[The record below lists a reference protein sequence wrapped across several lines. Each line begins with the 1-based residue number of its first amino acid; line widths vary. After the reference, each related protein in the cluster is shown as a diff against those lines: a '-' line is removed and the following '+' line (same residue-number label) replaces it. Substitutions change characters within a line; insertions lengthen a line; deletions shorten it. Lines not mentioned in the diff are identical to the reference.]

1 MKKLVLLV
9 LSTSSLIGCMRG
21 GSSDGEDSAPA
32 AVDSE
37 EAVSSESDLLI
48 ANVDG
53 ASPAGMAAPD
63 AATVSA
69 TITANVTARWA
80 GNCATAVQN
89 GANITITYN
98 DCSGPRGLVH
108 VTGELDLTISI
119 GANAAIDVHATS
131 TDLEVNG
138 ATLDFTADGVFTTS
152 GTMESLAVTANG
164 TGTGPFGNSIDHN
177 GAYTVTWD
185 PSTTCRSIDGSWS
198 TDFSSPVATA
208 ERANTVDLTRCG
220 TSCPTGTLTHKF
232 LGGASLSLTFDGTAT
247 AKWALSTGA
256 SGSVLL
262 GCTP

>member
-1 MKKLVLLV
+1 MKNLVLLV

-53 ASPAGMAAPD
+53 SAPAGMASP
-63 AATVSA
+63 VSA
-69 TITANVTARWA
+69 TVATTISANVAARWP
-80 GNCATAVQN
+80 GNCATVVQN
-89 GANITITYN
+89 GADVTVTYN

-119 GANAAIDVHATS
+119 GASGAIDVHATS
-131 TDLEVNG
+131 TDLQVNG
-138 ATLDFTADGVFTTS
+138 ATLDFTADGVFTTT

-164 TGTGPFGNSIDHN
+164 TGTGPLGNSIDHN
-177 GAYTVTWD
+177 GSYTVTWD
-185 PSTTCRSIDGSWS
+185 PTTTCRSIDGSWS
-198 TDFSSPVATA
+198 TDVSSPVATA
-208 ERANTVDLTRCG
+208 ERANTVDLMRCG

-247 AKWALSTGA
+247 ATWSLSTGA
-256 SGSVLL
+256 SGTVAL